1 MIEIEPRVARLESNQ
16 GLLQQELHQMNTTLG
31 KIEQAIEKQN
41 EISTDI
47 RLLRQEFKSHIELE
61 LNSAKRQHDRIDGQD
76 KRIESLENTR
86 SKIGYTIV
94 LAVVGA
100 LLTLVLRSNS

>member
-1 MIEIEPRVARLESNQ
+1 MSEIEPRVARLESNQ

-47 RLLRQEFKSHIELE
+47 RLLRLEFKSHIETEAL
-61 LNSAKRQHDRIDGQD
+61 SIKRQNE
-76 KRIESLENTR
+76 RIESLENTR
-86 SKIGYTIV
+86 AKLGYTVV
-94 LAVVGA
+94 LSVIAA
-100 LLTLVLRSNS
+100 LLTLVLRSNQ

>member
-1 MIEIEPRVARLESNQ
+1 MSEIEPRVARLESNQ

-47 RLLRQEFKSHIELE
+47 RLLRQEFKGHIDLE
-61 LNSAKRQHDRIDGQD
+61 HSTAKRQHDMIEGQD
-76 KRIESLENTR
+76 KRIISLEKTR
-86 SKIGYTIV
+86 SNIGYTIV
-94 LAVVGA
+94 LAVVSA
-100 LLTLVLRSNS
+100 LLTLVLRSSQ